1 MVRAKFRV
9 MELKQ
14 MWNGMCTIVRLLP
27 VSAKSSWSND
37 PEDSVENA
45 AFWEA
50 TPSGEAE
57 LAYKGFDDIPFEI
70 GKCVFLDMEQLD
82 VEPEGEDAKVHW
94 KLESVKSSY
103 SLNIELRRAWQP
115 EGLRSGTIKMDI
127 ANEGAWPP
135 FLGKHL
141 THWSVTI
148 TPSGR

>member
-1 MVRAKFRV
+1 
-9 MELKQ
+9 
-14 MWNGMCTIVRLLP
+14 LLP
-27 VSAKSSWSND
+27 VSAKNSWSND

-57 LAYKGFDDIPFEI
+57 LVYKGFEDVPFEI
-70 GKCVFLDMEQLD
+70 GKCVYLDMQQLD
-82 VEPEGEDAKVHW
+82 VEPPEEERKAHW

-103 SLNIELRRAWQP
+103 SLNIELCRGWRD
-115 EGLRSGTIKMDI
+115 EVLKSGSIKMDI

-148 TPSGR
+148 TPADG